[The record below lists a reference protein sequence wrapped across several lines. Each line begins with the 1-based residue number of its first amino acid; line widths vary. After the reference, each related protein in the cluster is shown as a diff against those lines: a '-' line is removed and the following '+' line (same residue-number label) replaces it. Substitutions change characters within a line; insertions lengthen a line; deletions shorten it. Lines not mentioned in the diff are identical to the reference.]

1 MADTLTEHEPA
12 VTKTSGHQRSPRLPW
27 LILLGLIAGLL
38 AGMLID
44 ASGSPL
50 LERISAIVSPIG
62 TLWVNAIRMTV
73 IPLLVSLVI
82 TAVASSVD
90 ASSATRLGGRSIAL
104 FVAMVAL
111 SMAFALLTAPI
122 ALLPLQVD
130 ATAAEALRASAAAA
144 TPGPQSLSFRD
155 WLVSLIPLNPIQAAA
170 EGAVL
175 PLLVFSL
182 LFAFAVGRIAADAR
196 DVLVRFFVAVRDALF
211 VLIGWILVVAPVG
224 VFALALPLTATFG
237 SAVVGAIGYFILIS
251 CVLLV
256 AGTALLYL
264 LVAFWSPV
272 PLNQFAR
279 ACAPAQVVAIST
291 RSSLASLPAL
301 LDSARRLKLPPEI
314 AGLTIPLGAS
324 VFKYGSPVARVT
336 GTLFIAK
343 LYGIE
348 LGGAELL
355 ALAAALIV
363 LPFYSPGIPS
373 GGLLVMTPVYIALGL
388 PVEGIGLLIA
398 ADPLPD
404 MFLTISN
411 VTAMLTAATLLSR
424 RKSAATSR

>member
-1 MADTLTEHEPA
+1 MANTVTDKEPA
-12 VTKTSGHQRSPRLPW
+12 VTRTGGQSRSPRLPW

-38 AGMLID
+38 TGTLIE

-50 LERISAIVSPIG
+50 LEGVSTIVEPIG

-73 IPLLVSLVI
+73 IPLLISLVI

-90 ASSATRLGGRSIAL
+90 ASTATRLGGRSIAL

-111 SMAFALLTAPI
+111 SMVFALLTAPF

-130 ATAAEALRASAAAA
+130 ATVAEALRASAAAA
-144 TPGPQSLSFRD
+144 TPAAQSLSFRD
-155 WLVSLIPLNPIQAAA
+155 WLVSMIPLNPIQAAA

-175 PLLVFSL
+175 PVLVFSL
-182 LFAFAVGRIAADAR
+182 LFGFAICRIAVDGR
-196 DVLVRFFVAVRDALF
+196 DVLVRSFVAVRDALF
-211 VLIGWILVVAPVG
+211 VMIRWILLVAPVG

-237 SAVVGAIGYFILIS
+237 SAVVGAIGYFILI
-251 CVLLV
+251 CCLLLV
-256 AGTALLYL
+256 AGTGLLYM
-264 LVAFWSPV
+264 LVVFWSRV
-272 PLNQFAR
+272 PLAQFAR
-279 ACAPAQVVAIST
+279 ACAPVQAVAIST

-301 LDSARRLKLPPEI
+301 LDSARRLRLAPEI
-314 AGLTIPLGAS
+314 TGLTIPLAAS
-324 VFKYGSPVARVT
+324 VFKYGSPVARIT
-336 GTLFIAK
+336 GTMFIAK

-355 ALAAALIV
+355 ALAAALVV

-373 GGLLVMTPVYIALGL
+373 GGLLVMTPVYMALGL

-398 ADPLPD
+398 VDPLPD

-424 RKSAATSR
+424 RQSAR

>member
-1 MADTLTEHEPA
+1 MADTVTEHEAA

-73 IPLLVSLVI
+73 IPLLISLVI

-122 ALLPLQVD
+122 ALVPLQVD
-130 ATAAEALRASAAAA
+130 ATAAEALRARAAAA
-144 TPGPQSLSFRD
+144 TPGPQSLSFHD

-182 LFAFAVGRIAADAR
+182 LFGFAVCRIAADAR

-211 VLIGWILVVAPVG
+211 VLIRWILVVAPVG

-251 CVLLV
+251 CVLLA
-256 AGTALLYL
+256 AGTGLLYL
-264 LVAFWSPV
+264 LVAFWSRV
-272 PLNQFAR
+272 PIGQFAR
-279 ACAPAQVVAIST
+279 ACAPVQAVAIST

-301 LDSARRLKLPPEI
+301 LDSARSLKLPPEI
-314 AGLTIPLGAS
+314 AGLTLALGAS
-324 VFKYGSPVARVT
+324 VFKYGSPVARIT

-343 LYGIE
+343 LYGVE

-373 GGLLVMTPVYIALGL
+373 GGLLVMTPVYMALGL

-398 ADPLPD
+398 VDPLPD
-404 MFLTISN
+404 MFLTIAN
-411 VTAMLTAATLLSR
+411 VTGMLTAATLLSR
-424 RKSAATSR
+424 RERAR